1 MTEIIDASKFS
12 GRPMEITSLSDTDP
26 MLAHLPSDAII
37 LAIEGARESLPL
49 ASKL

>member
-12 GRPMEITSLSDTDP
+12 GRPMEITSLSETDP

-37 LAIEGARESLPL
+37 LAIEGARECLPL
-49 ASKL
+49 AAKL